1 MTRAELEHLL
11 RAAGDICEE
20 DEFIV
25 IGSQSILGQFPD
37 APADLRTSVEADLI
51 PRHRSDRTDLI
62 DGTIGELS
70 PFHETYG
77 YYAQGV
83 AENTAV
89 LPEGWKNRLVPI
101 RNEATRGVT
110 GYCLEAH
117 DLLIAKLVAGR
128 EKDHRFVRDALRHG
142 LGDEAVLLARLAKT
156 PISVARRD
164 DLAETIRSC
173 LRSTS

>member
-1 MTRAELEHLL
+1 MTRTELEHLL

-25 IGSQSILGQFPD
+25 IGSQAILGQFPD
-37 APADLRTSVEADLI
+37 APAALRTSMEADLI
-51 PRHRSDRTDLI
+51 PRHHSDRTDLI

-83 AENTAV
+83 AETTAV
-89 LPEGWKNRLVPI
+89 LPEGWRTRLIEI
-101 RNEATRGVT
+101 RNDNTRGIT
-110 GYCLEAH
+110 GRCLEVH

-128 EKDHRFVRDALRHG
+128 DKDHRFVGEAIRHG
-142 LGDEAVLLARLAKT
+142 LAEESVLLSRLDET
-156 PISVARRD
+156 PLPQPRRD
-164 DLAETIRSC
+164 ELAAAIRSQF
-173 LRSTS
+173 RA